1 LKLKDLYERE
11 KKVDLIKDL
20 DDLMSNKDK
29 IDQLLAEKSTY
40 LSRRHNNEH
49 NKLLEE
55 PNKSD
60 EERKT
65 IAKIT
70 MFLNLNNKD

>member
-1 LKLKDLYERE
+1 MKLKDLYERE

-40 LSRRHNNEH
+40 LSRRHSNEH

-55 PNKSD
+55 LKKSD

>member
-1 LKLKDLYERE
+1 
-11 KKVDLIKDL
+11 
-20 DDLMSNKDK
+20 MSNKDK

>member
-1 LKLKDLYERE
+1 
-11 KKVDLIKDL
+11 
-20 DDLMSNKDK
+20 MSNKDK

-40 LSRRHNNEH
+40 LSRRHSNEH

-55 PNKSD
+55 LKKSD